1 MVSGTSDARGTGI
14 SERGVSERSAGRAAG
29 GAIVGSINDGAVEG
43 WGVVEALGTI
53 GGDGVIVPVIWGPAL
68 RTFGVAVG

>member
-1 MVSGTSDARGTGI
+1 MVSGISDARGAGI